1 MLFPKSVNVDKF
13 KEYLLKLKEKNGDDK
28 ICIFMDNLSAHT
40 SNKSKDAMRELG
52 FRYIYNVAYSPDF
65 NPIEFVFSKVKQKFR
80 RLRAQKIVGTVQD
93 SYETLIEKAIKT
105 VRKQDIV
112 NSIDYV

>member
-1 MLFPKSVNVDKF
+1 MFMLFPKSVNVDKF
-13 KEYLLKLKEKNGDDK
+13 KEYLLRLKEKNGDDK

-65 NPIEFVFSKVKQKFR
+65 NPIEFVFSKVK
-80 RLRAQKIVGTVQD
+80 
-93 SYETLIEKAIKT
+93 
-105 VRKQDIV
+105 
-112 NSIDYV
+112 